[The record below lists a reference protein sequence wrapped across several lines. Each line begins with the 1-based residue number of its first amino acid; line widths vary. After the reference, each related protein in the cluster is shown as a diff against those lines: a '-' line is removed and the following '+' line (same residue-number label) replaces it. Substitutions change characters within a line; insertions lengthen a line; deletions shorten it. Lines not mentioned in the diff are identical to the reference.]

1 MFHEVEN
8 YSVGVQLRR
17 RRTVVDNRVGEEVK
31 LAPTSYYECIYSHSP
46 PLHSS
51 SKAYRWDIGAVS
63 GGWRGRYA

>member
-31 LAPTSYYECIYSHSP
+31 LAPTSYYVVCIYSHSP
-46 PLHSS
+46 PLVHSS
-51 SKAYRWDIGAVS
+51 SKAYRCGT
-63 GGWRGRYA
+63 